1 MSKKSTTSS
10 LSKIIS
16 NTTSQIKTVYHYNPL
31 KSRLEQLFRIRELY
45 FKLKTVIED
54 IISKSNEKDFLS
66 TASIEEGYNQFKGIN
81 VLDTSKEGEE
91 ALLQAEKLF
100 NAQIDV
106 AESYITKKLREK
118 LGGSSNANEMF
129 RIFSKFNGLFF
140 RPRIKSAI
148 EEYQSQLLKTV
159 KESINLLDKKFLQ
172 SYVETENF
180 KICNV
185 RDVPMK
191 AGSIVWAKQ
200 IKNKLEKYND
210 KIKEILMENW
220 AEHPEGRECKNKI
233 DALLKKLNTEPI
245 MKEWDKETATILKSN
260 ELNKKQLFKLIKKNK
275 YEVAVNFE
283 VKYINLIKEIRS
295 FDSIQP
301 KKSSVLWTGKTLI
314 DFYPFVVSLQESIH
328 SYHQV
333 SAKIDEK
340 VLKLVAE
347 KKRAV
352 MLCIN

>member
-1 MSKKSTTSS
+1 MGEDVMKWNRDIDALVKHQFDLINSTSLQQQIYWSSYLASLRDVEAQIDSQPVRFYIALLRKKNKFHLTTAFDSIIASLKKMAEKATDINGFFKEIKFQELMTAQSIEELSAVLVPILAQLKKLSNAKEGYDIKRVYQLIEVLSKDIANQMNKILSNENLMFSSFPAFKGWFEKAEEVFRKFEESMSAFMSKKSTTSS

-31 KSRLEQLFRIRELY
+31 KGRLEQLHRIRELY

-66 TASIEEGYNQFKGIN
+66 TASIEEGYNNFKGLN

-159 KESINLLDKKFLQ
+159 K
-172 SYVETENF
+172 
-180 KICNV
+180 
-185 RDVPMK
+185 
-191 AGSIVWAKQ
+191 
-200 IKNKLEKYND
+200 
-210 KIKEILMENW
+210 
-220 AEHPEGRECKNKI
+220 
-233 DALLKKLNTEPI
+233 
-245 MKEWDKETATILKSN
+245 
-260 ELNKKQLFKLIKKNK
+260 
-275 YEVAVNFE
+275 
-283 VKYINLIKEIRS
+283 
-295 FDSIQP
+295 
-301 KKSSVLWTGKTLI
+301 
-314 DFYPFVVSLQESIH
+314 
-328 SYHQV
+328 
-333 SAKIDEK
+333 
-340 VLKLVAE
+340 
-347 KKRAV
+347 
-352 MLCIN
+352 